1 MGVDRRDYIVV
12 GVDIESRPDDYYKGD
27 IDDFCDKYYW
37 KDRVGEITFI
47 DDLYNGEYFIIGEVL
62 QASDGYREGLD
73 YSLIGKDEQIENAKL
88 RVKAFIKEH
97 LEIDAVPYVI
107 VKTQWS

>member
-37 KDRVGEITFI
+37 QDTVGNITFI

-62 QASDGYREGLD
+62 QACDGYNDGLD
-73 YSLIGKDEQIENAKL
+73 YNFIGKEKIIENAKV

-97 LEIDAVPYVI
+97 LDIETHPYVI
-107 VKTQWS
+107 IKTQWS